1 MTDRQLMFTR
11 VAFVVAL
18 GATLGSLYFSEI
30 AGFPPCKLCWLQRI
44 AIYPTVLIL
53 AVGLI
58 RRDSFVHLYILP
70 LMVFGLIVSIYH
82 NLLYYKVIS
91 DSLAPCELGV
101 SCTTKYIE
109 WLGFLTIPL
118 LSLFALV
125 TIGLLMLSFRRE
137 GLKE

>member
-1 MTDRQLMFTR
+1 MFTR

-70 LMVFGLIVSIYH
+70 LMVFGLVVSIYH
-82 NLLYYKVIS
+82 NLLYYKVLS

-125 TIGLLMLSFRRE
+125 TIGLLMLSFRKE
-137 GLKE
+137 GLKS